1 MKQLVLHSLKMHKV
15 QSVSIAVSV
24 ALSVMILVTF
34 GLVYG
39 GVMQGVEKSEKQ
51 GGADVM
57 AIPSDALQYIGD
69 TELLYT
75 GAPATVYMS
84 ADIAD
89 VIASVDGAERVSP
102 QFFGQTLNKG
112 CCSTTGETRLIGI
125 DKDTDF
131 VVSGLVG
138 EDAVTALDEDSVIVG
153 AGVGGVFNDELTIYD
168 KKYHVVGVM
177 DGTGTEFDASI
188 VATIDVVRDISRE
201 MEGFEH
207 FWEKHG
213 DPSGLI
219 SCVMIDVADD
229 NTGEALTRV
238 KGKINLA
245 GGASPLVRSDI
256 VDKSRAQ
263 LQSVFLLLLVAAIIM
278 VVVTLLQLFARFYST
293 VWDRKSELA
302 LYRAIGASKADLK
315 KLIVGEMGVL
325 VGVGLVVGVILGVLA
340 QAVLLG
346 VLQDGLSFPYVALGA
361 GPIVGLVIGVIA
373 VFAIVSIISIVWPLS
388 QIGRLDP
395 SMAMQQGDID

>member
-138 EDAVTALDEDSVIVG
+138 EAAVTALDEDSVIVG

>member
-15 QSVSIAVSV
+15 QSASIAVSV

-51 GGADVM
+51 GGADIM

-84 ADIAD
+84 ADIVD

-138 EDAVTALDEDSVIVG
+138 EDAVKALDEDSVIVG

-168 KKYHVVGVM
+168 KPYHVVGVM
-177 DGTGTEFDASI
+177 DETGTEFDASI
-188 VATIDVVRDISRE
+188 VADIDVVRDISRD

-213 DPSGLI
+213 DPSGLV

-229 NTGEALTRV
+229 GTGEALTRV
-238 KGKINLA
+238 KAKINLS
-245 GGASPLVRSDI
+245 GSASPLVRSDI

-263 LQSVFLLLLVAAIIM
+263 LQSVFLLLLVAAILM

-302 LYRAIGASKADLK
+302 LYRAIGASQADLK
-315 KLIVGEMGVL
+315 KLIIGEMGAL
-325 VGVGLVVGVILGVLA
+325 VGVGLVVGIILGVIA
-340 QAVLLG
+340 QAALLG
-346 VLQDGLSFPYVALGA
+346 VLQDGLAFPYVALGP
-361 GPIVGLVIGVIA
+361 GSIVALIVAVVA

>member
-39 GVMQGVEKSEKQ
+39 GVMQGVEKSERQ
-51 GGADVM
+51 GGADIM

-75 GAPATVYMS
+75 GAPATVYMP
-84 ADIAD
+84 ADIVD

-138 EDAVTALDEDSVIVG
+138 EDAVKALDEHSVIVG
-153 AGVGGVFNDELTIYD
+153 AGVGGVFNDELTIYNET
-168 KKYHVVGVM
+168 YHVLGVM
-177 DGTGTEFDASI
+177 DATGTEFDASI
-188 VATIDVVRDISRE
+188 VADIDVVRDISRD

-207 FWEKHG
+207 FWAKHG
-213 DPSGLI
+213 DPAGLI

-229 NTGEALTRV
+229 DTGEALTRV
-238 KGKINLA
+238 KAKINLS
-245 GGASPLVRSDI
+245 GIASPLVRSDI

-263 LQSVFLLLLVAAIIM
+263 LQSVFLLLLVAAILM
-278 VVVTLLQLFARFYST
+278 VIVTLLQLFARFYST

-302 LYRAIGASKADLK
+302 LYRAIGASQADLK
-315 KLIVGEMGVL
+315 KLIIGEMGAL
-325 VGVGLVVGVILGVLA
+325 VGAGLIVGIILGVIA
-340 QAVLLG
+340 QAALLG
-346 VLQDGLSFPYVALGA
+346 VLQDGLAFPYVALGA
-361 GPIVGLVIGVIA
+361 GSVIALIVGVIA

-395 SMAMQQGDID
+395 STAMQQGDID

>member
-15 QSVSIAVSV
+15 QSASIAVSV

-51 GGADVM
+51 GGADIM

-84 ADIAD
+84 ADIVD

-138 EDAVTALDEDSVIVG
+138 EDAVKTLDEDSVIVG

-168 KKYHVVGVM
+168 KPYHVVGVM
-177 DGTGTEFDASI
+177 DETGTEFDASI
-188 VATIDVVRDISRE
+188 VADIDVVRDISRD

-213 DPSGLI
+213 DPSGLV

-229 NTGEALTRV
+229 STGEALTRV
-238 KGKINLA
+238 KAKINLS
-245 GGASPLVRSDI
+245 GTASPLVRSDI

-263 LQSVFLLLLVAAIIM
+263 LQSVFLLLLVAAILM

-302 LYRAIGASKADLK
+302 LYRAIGASQADLK
-315 KLIVGEMGVL
+315 KLIIGEMGAL
-325 VGVGLVVGVILGVLA
+325 VGAGLVVGIILGVIA
-340 QAVLLG
+340 QAALLG
-346 VLQDGLSFPYVALGA
+346 VLQDGLAFPYVALGP
-361 GPIVGLVIGVIA
+361 GSIVGLILAVIV
-373 VFAIVSIISIVWPLS
+373 VFAIVSIVSIVWPLS